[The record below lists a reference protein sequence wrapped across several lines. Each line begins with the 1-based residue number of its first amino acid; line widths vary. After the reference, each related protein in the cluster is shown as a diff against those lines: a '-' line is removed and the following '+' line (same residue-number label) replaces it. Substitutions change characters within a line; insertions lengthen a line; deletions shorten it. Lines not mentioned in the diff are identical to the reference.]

1 MDAVITYVDGLDP
14 LWQKDYEAVAG
25 KRILEKRFRDWG
37 TLRYL
42 LRGIEAHMPYVK
54 NVYLVVSRA
63 SQVPEWADTENLKVV
78 LHRDIIPAEFLPV
91 FNSTAIEMFL
101 HRIPGLD
108 EQFIYF
114 NDDMYPV
121 ADCDSSVFFQDGKPA
136 IGFRRHVLA
145 CGLYKVQTRNSDM
158 MARKAL
164 GLEPSPVF
172 LRPQHICSPMLK
184 SECTKAYEAIRDD
197 ILSSITVL
205 RERKNLNQYLFL
217 DYMYHKDMAID
228 RRISNRHLSL
238 AASSA
243 DKVCMDIEHPSTSF
257 ICINDV
263 QMPEDKYRQTRE
275 RILASFDRRFPM
287 KSRFELRD

>member
-1 MDAVITYVDGLDP
+1 MDAVITYVNGLDP
-14 LWQKDYEAVAG
+14 VWQASYEARIG
-25 KRILEKRFRDWG
+25 KKILDKRFRDWG

-42 LRGIEAHMPYVK
+42 LRGIETHMPYVR
-54 NVYLVVSRA
+54 NVFLVVSGE
-63 SQVPEWADTENLKVV
+63 SQVPSWVDRANLKVI
-78 LHRDIIPAEFLPV
+78 LHGDIIPERFLPV

-108 EQFIYF
+108 EEFIYF

-121 ADCDSSVFFQDGKPA
+121 ADCDSSTFFADGKPS
-136 IGFRRHVLA
+136 IGFRRHLLA

-158 MARKAL
+158 MARRAL
-164 GLEPSPVF
+164 GLRPSPVF

-184 SECTKAYEAIRDD
+184 SECLKVYEAMENE
-197 ILSSITVL
+197 ILSSVSAL

-217 DYMYHKDMAID
+217 DYMYHKGIAVD

-243 DKVCMDIEHPSTSF
+243 DKVCMNIERPDTSL

-263 QMPEDKYRQTRE
+263 QMPEDKYLRTRE
-275 RILASFDRRFPM
+275 LILASFAKRFPV
-287 KSRFELRD
+287 KSRFEIRD